1 MTAVEHRY
9 IPEEFER
16 MAAHRQAMLDE
27 LTEEQLAEMAAR
39 RRAAFES
46 MTPQQI
52 AELRRSRPPL
62 QLDG

>member
-1 MTAVEHRY
+1 
-9 IPEEFER
+9 
-16 MAAHRQAMLDE
+16 
-27 LTEEQLAEMAAR
+27 MAAR